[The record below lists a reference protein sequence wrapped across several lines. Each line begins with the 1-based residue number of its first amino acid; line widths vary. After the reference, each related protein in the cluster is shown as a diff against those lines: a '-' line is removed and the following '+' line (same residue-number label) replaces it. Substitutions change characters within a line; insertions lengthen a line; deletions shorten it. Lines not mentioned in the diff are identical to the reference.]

1 MITKEEILTRLMEER
16 DKISKEKQIT
26 DKWIQVRADK
36 LFESV
41 TEETEIEDLIKFT
54 IDVMPEMQANMN
66 SIFKIESERIKNELA
81 KQNKTKETKEVKEEK
96 ETETKF
102 ELPQE
107 YKDALDF
114 AKQFRAE
121 KLVSEKKKEAFEI
134 AKKGIGENQLPLLQL
149 TFNKLNVSSDF
160 ETEAIAEMGLKD
172 FNDILQ
178 LGITPTNI
186 ESAQNTKDTTDKN
199 MATYNEVKANI
210 LRKQ

>member
-36 LFESV
+36 LFEGV
-41 TEETEIEDLIKFT
+41 TEETDIEELIKFT
-54 IDVMPEMQANMN
+54 IEVMPEMQANMN
-66 SIFKIESERIKNELA
+66 SILKLESEKIKEELA
-81 KQNKTKETKEVKEEK
+81 KKIIPKDKLKDPKEVK
-96 ETETKF
+96 TEF

-107 YKDALDF
+107 YQDALDF

-121 KLVSEKKKEAFEI
+121 KLANEKKQAAFNI

-149 TFNKLNVSSDF
+149 TFNKLNVSSEI
-160 ETEAIAEMGLKD
+160 ETEAIVEMGLKD

-178 LGITPTNI
+178 LGITPSNI
-186 ESAQNTKDTTDKN
+186 DSPQNTKDNINKN
-199 MATYNEVKANI
+199 IETYNEVKANI

>member
-81 KQNKTKETKEVKEEK
+81 KQNKLKKIKEVEEE

-186 ESAQNTKDTTDKN
+186 ESAQNTKDATDKN

>member
-36 LFESV
+36 LFEGV
-41 TEETEIEDLIKFT
+41 TEETDIEELIKFT
-54 IDVMPEMQANMN
+54 VEVMPEMQANTN
-66 SIFKIESERIKNELA
+66 SILKLESEKIKEELA
-81 KQNKTKETKEVKEEK
+81 KKIIPKNKLKDPKEVK
-96 ETETKF
+96 TEF

-107 YKDALDF
+107 YQDALDF

-121 KLVSEKKKEAFEI
+121 KLANEKKQAAFNI

-149 TFNKLNVSSDF
+149 TFNKLNVSSEI
-160 ETEAIAEMGLKD
+160 ETEAIVEMGLKD

-178 LGITPTNI
+178 LGITPSNI
-186 ESAQNTKDTTDKN
+186 DSPQNTKDNINKN
-199 MATYNEVKANI
+199 IETYNEVKANI

>member
-36 LFESV
+36 LFEGV
-41 TEETEIEDLIKFT
+41 TEETDIEELIKFT
-54 IDVMPEMQANMN
+54 IEVMPEMQANMN
-66 SIFKIESERIKNELA
+66 SILKLESEKIKEELA
-81 KQNKTKETKEVKEEK
+81 KKIIPKDKLKDPKEVK
-96 ETETKF
+96 TEF

-107 YKDALDF
+107 YQDALDF
-114 AKQFRAE
+114 AMQFKAE
-121 KLVSEKKKEAFEI
+121 KLANEKKQAAFNI

-149 TFNKLNVSSDF
+149 TFNKLNVSSEI
-160 ETEAIAEMGLKD
+160 ETEAIVEMGLKD

-178 LGITPTNI
+178 LGITPSNI
-186 ESAQNTKDTTDKN
+186 ESAQNTKDAKDKN